1 MLNRRF
7 LPSLS
12 QLLAFEAVVRHGSV
26 TQAAKELDLTQS
38 TVSRLIQ
45 NLEAQLGRELFVRR
59 GKKLLPTGTAET
71 YFRNVSHALSLI
83 HRASMG
89 VVANPQGGILSLATL
104 PTFGTRWLGPKPR
117 RFPDRQSRR
126 DGQSRDAGAA
136 LRLRHGTLR
145 RGDLR
150 RARLAEGLAHEAV
163 RRAADR
169 LRLGGFPGAP
179 SDPRVLDL
187 AGLPL
192 LQLET
197 RPTAWPVWF
206 KSQGGFLPATTGML
220 MDQFSMMIQA
230 AISVPRDRPAARLS
244 GAGGNRRGALAAGAA
259 DRRARHRQL
268 LARLAGGRQPQR
280 PAARLYKM
288 GRRLAG
294 RMSRQD
300 FA

>member
-26 TQAAKELDLTQS
+26 TQAARELDLTQS
-38 TVSRLIQ
+38 TVSRLVQ
-45 NLEAQLGRELFVRR
+45 NLETQLGRELFVRR
-59 GKKLLPTGTAET
+59 GKKLLPTETAET

-104 PTFGTRWLGPKPR
+104 PTFGTRWLGPKLGDFLTANPGVTVNLATR
-117 RFPDRQSRR
+117 VQRFDFDTEPFDAVIFFGEPDWPKASHMKLF
-126 DGQSRDAGAA
+126 DE
-136 LRLRHGTLR
+136 RLTACASA
-145 RGDLR
+145 DF
-150 RARLAEGLAHEAV
+150 LAHHPIH
-163 RRAADR
+163 D
-169 LRLGGFPGAP
+169 
-179 SDPRVLDL
+179 SSDL

-206 KSQGGFLPATTGML
+206 RSQGSFVPATTGML

-230 AISVPRDRPAARLS
+230 AISGLGIALLPDYLAQAEIAEGRLLPVLKRAVPGTGSYWLAWPEV
-244 GAGGNRRGALAAGAA
+244 GNRNGPL
-259 DRRARHRQL
+259 RAFTQWAEKL
-268 LARLAGGRQPQR
+268 QAE
-280 PAARLYKM
+280 
-288 GRRLAG
+288 
-294 RMSRQD
+294 
-300 FA
+300 